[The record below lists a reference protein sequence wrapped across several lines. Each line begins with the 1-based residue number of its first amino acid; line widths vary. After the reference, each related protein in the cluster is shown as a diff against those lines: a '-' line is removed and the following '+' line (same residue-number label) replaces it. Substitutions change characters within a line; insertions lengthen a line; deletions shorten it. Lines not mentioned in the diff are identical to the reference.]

1 MIYNFSYIMSL
12 QKKQVLKKVLQ
23 VLIPYWEMAEWF
35 LLLVT
40 EEWNDEI
47 GEKLYQEIL
56 KEIKN
61 INSGAQQEKIKSALE
76 KLKQKSDETTKA
88 DENEAEQILDDFINN
103 I

>member
-1 MIYNFSYIMSL
+1 MSPQKRQAL
-12 QKKQVLKKVLQ
+12 QKILEA
-23 VLIPYWEMAEWF
+23 LIPYREMAEWF
-35 LLLVT
+35 LLLLT

-61 INSGAQQEKIKSALE
+61 INSGIQQKKIKSALE
-76 KLKQKSDETTKA
+76 KLKEKSDETTKA

>member
-1 MIYNFSYIMSL
+1 MSPKKRQAL
-12 QKKQVLKKVLQ
+12 QKILEALT
-23 VLIPYWEMAEWF
+23 PYREMAEWF
-35 LLLVT
+35 LLLLT

-56 KEIKN
+56 KEIKK
-61 INSGAQQEKIKSALE
+61 INSGTQQEKIKSALE
-76 KLKQKSDETTKA
+76 KLKEKSDETTKA